1 MKKVILIVSVF
12 GCLML
17 SGCASAY
24 SLTTEE
30 SDLIAEYAAGVLC
43 KYSYKN
49 KADYVELKNYLNAP
63 KEQTTTR
70 PSESEKTTDS
80 PNENVEIIDP
90 KDEDTA
96 NASQNANVSSIAEVL
111 GMENVEI
118 TCLGYDVVD
127 SYPKDE
133 FALSTTAT
141 EGHKLIVVQYNL
153 MNLSSQSVLIH
164 VNSGVMV
171 KAVINGNDSVNV
183 YGTLLN
189 NDILNMDGRELAP
202 GETITGVFIFNVKE
216 DLCNNIASLNVE
228 ARKK

>member
-1 MKKVILIVSVF
+1 MKKIILIVSVF

-17 SGCASAY
+17 SGCASVY
-24 SLTTEE
+24 NLTTEE

-43 KYSYKN
+43 KNSFKN
-49 KADYVELKNYLNAP
+49 KDDYVKLKSYLYAS
-63 KEQTTTR
+63 KEQTTTK
-70 PSESEKTTDS
+70 PSENEKPTDN
-80 PNENVEIIDP
+80 PDENVEIIDP
-90 KDEDTA
+90 KDEDA
-96 NASQNANVSSIAEVL
+96 SKASQTANVSSIAEVL

-118 TCLGYDVVD
+118 TCLGYDVMD

-153 MNLSSQSVLIH
+153 MNLSSQSVLMH

-171 KAVINGNDSVNV
+171 KAVINGSDSVNV

-189 NDILNMDGRELAP
+189 DDILNMDGKELAP
-202 GETITGVFIFNVKE
+202 GETITGVFVFNVKE